1 MKNEGGD
8 THGASSFPKQQK
20 NKKFFEESRQL
31 EHK

>member
-8 THGASSFPKQQK
+8 THGVSSFPEQQK
-20 NKKFFEESRQL
+20 KKKFLEESRQL